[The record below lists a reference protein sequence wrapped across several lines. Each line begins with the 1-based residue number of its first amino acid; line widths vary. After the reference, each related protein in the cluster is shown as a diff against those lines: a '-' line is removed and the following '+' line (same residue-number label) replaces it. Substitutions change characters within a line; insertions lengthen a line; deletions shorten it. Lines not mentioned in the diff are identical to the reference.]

1 MVLWIVFIV
10 LIFGAGLGTTVMLV
24 KKRSSADGEQLK
36 HNLGVLEKEISD
48 KQDTLRDLAG
58 LSLGFVDKES
68 FAALEEQHRATEEEL
83 RAERGR
89 LTITEAELEA
99 VDTRLR
105 ELEELKRELE
115 MSSLDATRELELLR
129 AQERDM
135 AQQNEALKGQL
146 QSALDQLDM
155 LLDMVASSAEAV
167 DRLNRAKSQLIEAEK
182 KSSWYT
188 EQTISIN
195 HKYIALKKAY
205 DALDIEYAQLYEKQ
219 QSQ

>member
-1 MVLWIVFIV
+1 MAIWIILII
-10 LIFGAGLGTTVMLV
+10 LIFGGGVGFVVTML
-24 KKRSSADGEQLK
+24 KKRSGAEGAQLER
-36 HNLGVLEKEISD
+36 NLEVLQDEIEKKREL
-48 KQDTLRDLAG
+48 LRELAG
-58 LSLGFVDKES
+58 LALGFIGRDK
-68 FAALEEQHRATEEEL
+68 FAALEEQHRTVEEEL

-129 AQERDM
+129 SQERDM
-135 AQQNEALKGQL
+135 ANQNEALKGQL
-146 QSALDQLDM
+146 QQALDQLDI

-167 DRLNRAKSQLIEAEK
+167 DRLNRAKTQLIDAEK

-188 EQTISIN
+188 EQTTMIN

-219 QSQ
+219 QNQ